1 MLIPDKSSAYAD
13 YITEPE
19 LRNMVRIDPIL
30 AAQGINL
37 LPLSALIKAAIAA
50 REPDVYLPNDTHFGI
65 RGHELAARSLVM
77 FLQ

>member
-1 MLIPDKSSAYAD
+1 
-13 YITEPE
+13 
-19 LRNMVRIDPIL
+19 MVRIDPIL

-37 LPLSALIKAAIAA
+37 LPLNDLIKAAIAA